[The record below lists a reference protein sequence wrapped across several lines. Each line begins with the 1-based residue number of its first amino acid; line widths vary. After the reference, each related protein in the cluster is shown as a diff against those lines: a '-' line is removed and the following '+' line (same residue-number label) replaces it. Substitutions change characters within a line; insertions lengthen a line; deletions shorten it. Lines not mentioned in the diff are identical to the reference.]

1 MTDSTRTF
9 FDEIFLTFIKGY
21 RLFLLLVGSAVL
33 LGFIYAFFI
42 KTPIFK
48 SQIIASINEYSIQ
61 NQGSTNSNM
70 SVLQTLTGLSSSNDT
85 TFSEIQFKARSIE
98 FANNFLAL
106 PAIQEI
112 YKEKLSKK
120 SPYELLQF
128 YLSKISISQDKKS
141 QLIFISAN
149 DEDPK
154 KAKILAE
161 NLINY
166 INLYYRNYEK
176 EQTEL
181 KVKFI
186 NAALL
191 QQQSIYL
198 RNTLLSM
205 LESEQRTK
213 MMTVIEKDFKLKVID
228 PADSLMPKFSPKR
241 LIIVAL
247 FFLISLML
255 SMIILIAS
263 HSSNSFR
270 YYLLR
275 SDYIRRLIGHEVKT
289 N

>member
-1 MTDSTRTF
+1 MTDSAKTF
-9 FDEIFLTFIKGY
+9 FDEIFMTFIKGY

-33 LGFIYAFFI
+33 FGFIYAFYI

-61 NQGSTNSNM
+61 DQGSINSNM

-98 FANNFLAL
+98 FANNFLDL

-112 YKEKLSKK
+112 YKEKLSNK

-141 QLIFISAN
+141 QLIFISAS
-149 DEDPK
+149 DEDPQ
-154 KAKILAE
+154 KAKIFAE

-186 NAALL
+186 NAAL
-191 QQQSIYL
+191 
-198 RNTLLSM
+198 
-205 LESEQRTK
+205 
-213 MMTVIEKDFKLKVID
+213 DA
-228 PADSLMPKFSPKR
+228 P
-241 LIIVAL
+241 
-247 FFLISLML
+247 
-255 SMIILIAS
+255 
-263 HSSNSFR
+263 
-270 YYLLR
+270 
-275 SDYIRRLIGHEVKT
+275 
-289 N
+289 